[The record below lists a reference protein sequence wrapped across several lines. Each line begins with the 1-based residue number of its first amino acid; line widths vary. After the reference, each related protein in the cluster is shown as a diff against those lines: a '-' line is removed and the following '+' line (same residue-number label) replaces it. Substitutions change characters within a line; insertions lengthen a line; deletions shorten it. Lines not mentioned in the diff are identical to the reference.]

1 MAKYTRIHR
10 LLNVLTLIQSGQKCK
25 PAELAQAC
33 GVDERTIYRDL
44 NELEGVGFKILFD
57 SASKR
62 YRVAQDCFLP
72 PIQLTAQEALAMA
85 TLCEH
90 LAKQEQIPFTKPA
103 WKGLAKVQAAMP
115 QSVRDEIYTISQS
128 VSFGAA
134 HLSQQDG
141 FEDVYETI
149 QQAIA
154 DGKSL
159 VCQYES
165 VGSDGDK
172 SEDFDFEP
180 YTLFFSVRAW
190 YAIGYHHGRDAI
202 RSLKL
207 NRFCKAVL
215 TTRSYEIPED
225 FSLDTHLGNAWRM
238 MQGKDEKIELW
249 FSPAFSETISDTIW
263 HKTQEIE
270 DHADGSATMRCTV
283 SGFDEIVWWILS
295 MGPNC
300 KVIKPMALR
309 DRVLELAGQTA
320 EQYRDSE
327 PAPSSD

>member
-1 MAKYTRIHR
+1 MADYTRIHR
-10 LLNVLTLIQSGQKCK
+10 LLKVLTLIQSGQKAT
-25 PAELAQAC
+25 PTELAEEC
-33 GVDERTIYRDL
+33 GVDERTIFRDRNVL
-44 NELEGVGFKILFD
+44 NDLGFQISFD
-57 SASKR
+57 SAAKR
-62 YRVAQDCFLP
+62 YRVGQDCFLP
-72 PIQLTAQEALAMA
+72 PIQLTAQEALAIA
-85 TLCEH
+85 TLCEQ
-90 LAKQEQIPFTKPA
+90 LVQQEQIPFTKPA

-115 QSVRDEIYTISQS
+115 ESIRDEIDEVSKS
-128 VSFGAA
+128 VSFGVG
-134 HLSQQDG
+134 HVGQQDG

-149 QQAIA
+149 QRAIA
-154 DGKSL
+154 DGKAL

-165 VGSDGDK
+165 VGSDGDEP
-172 SEDFDFEP
+172 EDFDFEP

-207 NRFCKAVL
+207 NRFCKAEL
-215 TTRSYEIPED
+215 TARRYEIPKD
-225 FSLDTHLGNAWRM
+225 FSLDAHLGNAWRM
-238 MQGKDEKIELW
+238 MQGKDAEIELW
-249 FSPAFSETISDTIW
+249 FSPAFAETISDTLW

-309 DRVLELAGQTA
+309 DRVQELASSTA
-320 EQYRDSE
+320 KLYE
-327 PAPSSD
+327 

>member
-1 MAKYTRIHR
+1 MLYCPMAKYTRIHR
-10 LLNVLTLIQSGQKCK
+10 LLNVLTLIQSGQKCT
-25 PAELAQAC
+25 PIELAQEC
-33 GVDERTIYRDL
+33 GVDERTIFRDL

-57 SASKR
+57 SVSKR
-62 YRVAQDCFLP
+62 YRVGQDCFLP
-72 PIQLTAQEALAMA
+72 PIQLTAQEALAIA
-85 TLCEH
+85 TLCEQ
-90 LAKQEQIPFTKPA
+90 LAQQEQIPFTKPA

-115 QSVRDEIYTISQS
+115 QSIRDEIYAISQS
-128 VSFGAA
+128 VSFGAT

-154 DGKSL
+154 DGKAM

-165 VGSDGDK
+165 VGSGGDEP
-172 SEDFDFEP
+172 EDFDFEP

-190 YAIGYHHGRDAI
+190 YAIGYHHGRGAI

-215 TTRSYEIPED
+215 TTRSYEIPEE
-225 FSLDTHLGNAWRM
+225 FSLDAHLGNAWRM
-238 MQGKDEKIELW
+238 MQGEDQEIELL
-249 FSPAFSETISDTIW
+249 FSQAFSETISDTIW

-283 SGFDEIVWWILS
+283 SGFHEIVWWILS

-300 KVIKPMALR
+300 KVVKPAALQ
-309 DRVLELAGQTA
+309 DRVQELARSTA
-320 EQYRDSE
+320 NLYK
-327 PAPSSD
+327 